1 MILDNKGKKTKK
13 QKSKTSE
20 KKKGNTKSKKMTK
33 KESHK
38 SGSEN
43 KKIANITHKNNTH
56 NNTLNNE
63 SIVKNK
69 TNPPNK
75 TSKNN
80 SSLSK
85 DHKRKYGEEIN
96 NLYNK
101 NMKNINMDLLSRK
114 YADYFN
120 PKKNS
125 TQEGKPNPNA
135 TENNSNSLD
144 MNKMILFQT
153 NIPFIMKPGFS
164 SSSFQTAKGARCRK
178 VNLPVL
184 DACDKN
190 DIYCLCKNHPNY
202 KGCVCAAY
210 PKSVVCIKNYCI
222 EHPKE
227 YECNPKRCDN
237 EKTANCKDCFCKKH
251 VKDVKC
257 RCKTDPYS
265 KECFCTQNPLS
276 HLCNMK
282 ACLFNPN
289 SLFCACRTNLRPE
302 MCDPTY
308 CVENPLNAYCKCVVN
323 PGKDECRCL
332 NDPISCKSN

>member
-1 MILDNKGKKTKK
+1 MILDKKEKKMKKKKEKKKTYK
-13 QKSKTSE
+13 
-20 KKKGNTKSKKMTK
+20 KKKGNKKSKSKSK
-33 KESHK
+33 SESAK
-38 SGSEN
+38 SVSKN
-43 KKIANITHKNNTH
+43 KKIPNKTQKRAKH

-63 SIVKNK
+63 SIIKNK
-69 TNPPNK
+69 TKPQNK
-75 TSKNN
+75 TTSFSKE
-80 SSLSK
+80 
-85 DHKRKYGEEIN
+85 HKKKYGEEIN

-101 NMKNINMDLLSRK
+101 NMKNVNMDLLSRK

-125 TQEGKPNPNA
+125 TQNDKPNSNA
-135 TENNSNSLD
+135 SENNNQLD

-153 NIPFIMKPGFS
+153 KLPFIMKPGLS
-164 SSSFQTAKGARCRK
+164 SSSFLTAKGSRCRK
-178 VNLPVL
+178 IDPPIL

-210 PKSVVCIKNYCI
+210 PKSVVCIKNYCK

-237 EKTANCKDCFCKKH
+237 EKTATCKDCFCKKH

-282 ACLFNPN
+282 ACRFNPN

-308 CVENPLNAYCKCVVN
+308 CIENPLNPYCKCVVN

-332 NDPISCKSN
+332 NDPISCKSK